1 MFTEF
6 ESQISHLN
14 KLCDLAAPS
23 KPKLKLKLPPSSPGL
38 AKWAGSTA
46 PQKLGAPV
54 TTAAATMNTANP
66 AAVENTTGTRLR
78 EGLGSLDLGT
88 RSTMPRGE
96 AASLGSVIRSIIRVA
111 VVSLVRLRSLGK
123 WKWDGVNIG
132 IGWAAG
138 GQRSSS
144 YYKRSPR
151 SGYMARIYSKL
162 RRLLRD
168 LLYYFKK
175 HPMKVFMLVI
185 MPLITG
191 GALTG
196 LLAKFGI
203 RLPGGI
209 EKMFGAAAGGS
220 NGGGYGVG
228 RGQGGHMQFE
238 RTKVE
243 GPLGGLGEGI
253 GSVVGGLGG
262 IGGAVS
268 LAKMFM

>member
-1 MFTEF
+1 
-6 ESQISHLN
+6 
-14 KLCDLAAPS
+14 
-23 KPKLKLKLPPSSPGL
+23 
-38 AKWAGSTA
+38 
-46 PQKLGAPV
+46 
-54 TTAAATMNTANP
+54 
-66 AAVENTTGTRLR
+66 
-78 EGLGSLDLGT
+78 
-88 RSTMPRGE
+88 MPRGE
-96 AASLGSVIRSIIRVA
+96 AASLDSVIRSIIRVA

-123 WKWDGVNIG
+123 WKWDGINIG

-162 RRLLRD
+162 RHLLRD
-168 LLYYFKK
+168 LLYYLKK

-191 GALTG
+191 GALAG

-203 RLPGGI
+203 RLPAGI

-220 NGGGYGVG
+220 MSGVG
-228 RGQGGHMQFE
+228 RGRGGHMQFE

>member
-1 MFTEF
+1 MVGF
-6 ESQISHLN
+6 
-14 KLCDLAAPS
+14 
-23 KPKLKLKLPPSSPGL
+23 
-38 AKWAGSTA
+38 
-46 PQKLGAPV
+46 
-54 TTAAATMNTANP
+54 
-66 AAVENTTGTRLR
+66 
-78 EGLGSLDLGT
+78 
-88 RSTMPRGE
+88 
-96 AASLGSVIRSIIRVA
+96 
-111 VVSLVRLRSLGK
+111 
-123 WKWDGVNIG
+123 
-132 IGWAAG
+132 G
-138 GQRSSS
+138 GGHRSSS

-151 SGYMARIYSKL
+151 SGFVNRMYHKL

-168 LLYYFKK
+168 LVYYMKK

-220 NGGGYGVG
+220 MGGMGGMGVG
-228 RGQGGHMQFE
+228 RGAGGHMQFE

-243 GPLGGLGEGI
+243 GPLGGLGSLAGGM
-253 GSVVGGLGG
+253 GSAIGGLGG